1 MTLNCFRELD
11 PMRIRNPP
19 QFWLFYGLFAKP
31 VNELSDL
38 PMVSCLQAQAKSD
51 KSQGFGG
58 QSPLMPLTKH

>member
-1 MTLNCFRELD
+1 
-11 PMRIRNPP
+11 MRIRNPL

-58 QSPLMPLTKH
+58 SLLMPLTKH